1 MPRHGRKLKN
11 QFRALKE
18 TPPRTKKN
26 TTKLV
31 LGVWPP
37 TRNLTGAEAPRVPN
51 VKLYFGY
58 QWPFALRYRL
68 GVEIFLICVETV

>member
-11 QFRALKE
+11 QFQALEE
-18 TPPRTKKN
+18 TPPRTKKS

-37 TRNLTGAEAPRVPN
+37 TRNLTGAEAPRVPKIWGLSWRQ
-51 VKLYFGY
+51 VEFLVVQIGSKLWG
-58 QWPFALRYRL
+58 L
-68 GVEIFLICVETV
+68 GA